1 MNSQTN
7 KRRASIV
14 DRAVGANIQ
23 KLRIAS
29 GLTLAE
35 LAIRLGISHQQL
47 HKYEN
52 GSNRACASM
61 IYCLS
66 RSLDVPLI
74 SLFDGVESIGDFEVL
89 AAQLVTARN
98 RCKSIVDATSSLARL
113 DAMSKILWVLKD
125 ESGAGPVIVSCVAD

>member
-1 MNSQTN
+1 MMSQTN
-7 KRRASIV
+7 KRQASIV

-23 KLRIAS
+23 KLRIAA

-35 LAIRLGISHQQL
+35 LAVRLRISHQQL

-52 GSNRACASM
+52 GSNRVCASM
-61 IYCLS
+61 IYGLS

-74 SLFDGVESIGDFEVL
+74 SLFQGVEGISDFEFL
-89 AAQLVTARN
+89 AAELVTARN

-113 DAMSKILWVLKD
+113 DAMSKILSVLKD
-125 ESGAGPVIVSCVAD
+125 ESSADPVTM